1 MDSNQHSQPPTA
13 ESPALGP
20 RPCSEPLYVLEKRF
34 KPGWYLEW
42 WGDGEGG
49 PYWTNDLAK
58 AEKLTMKKALYEQG
72 MLREV
77 TLIVPNESSSAT
89 AEQQK
94 GEANAD

>member
-1 MDSNQHSQPPTA
+1 MKTESN
-13 ESPALGP
+13 SPAGIGCP
-20 RPCSEPLYVLEKRF
+20 AAPCSEPLYVLEQRF

-49 PYWTNDLAK
+49 PYWTNDLTK

-77 TLIVPNESSSAT
+77 TLIVPNDLAQAT
-89 AEQQK
+89 PPGGK
-94 GEANAD
+94 L